1 MLRLECL
8 SRVYAMRSSNSYTV
22 GHLHVA
28 AWLCSLSEILL
39 NENSKAHLLIELKK
53 LLEIYSPSIL

>member
-1 MLRLECL
+1 MFRLECL

-22 GHLHVA
+22 GHSHVA

-39 NENSKAHLLIELKK
+39 NENLKTHILKVKK
-53 LLEIYSPSIL
+53 LLEINSLSIL